1 MIRLDGAGRPDSG
14 SNDPDSPRL
23 RGNQMATS
31 MATFLGNSQET
42 PRDHDEMTAEEVAA
56 VVLLIKGG
64 WIDAAAVGGV
74 S

>member
-1 MIRLDGAGRPDSG
+1 
-14 SNDPDSPRL
+14 
-23 RGNQMATS
+23 MATS